1 MLLYSLMKSFFNK
14 TYAIV
19 SYCTLIGWII
29 ALTQVSSTSGEERK
43 FTAFHLRQML
53 ILMLVGAV
61 VSILDTIFFFI
72 PFLGLIVINILS
84 LAIFICWLICL
95 ISAIQGEKRYIP
107 FVGKGGENIL
117 GDMFE

>member
-1 MLLYSLMKSFFNK
+1 M
-14 TYAIV
+14 
-19 SYCTLIGWII
+19 LIG
-29 ALTQVSSTSGEERK
+29 A
-43 FTAFHLRQML
+43 A
-53 ILMLVGAV
+53 

-72 PFLGLIVINILS
+72 PFLGIIVINILS

>member
-1 MLLYSLMKSFFNK
+1 MKSSLNK
-14 TYAIV
+14 TNAIL

-29 ALTQVSSTSGEERK
+29 ALTQVSSSSSEEERN

-53 ILMLVGAV
+53 ILMLIGAA
-61 VSILDTIFFFI
+61 VSILDTVFFFI

-84 LAIFICWLICL
+84 LALFVCWLLCL
-95 ISAIQGEKRYIP
+95 ISAIQGEKRYVP
-107 FVGKGGENIL
+107 FVGKSGENML

>member
-1 MLLYSLMKSFFNK
+1 MKSEFNK
-14 TYAIV
+14 TYAII

-29 ALTQVSSTSGEERK
+29 ALMKVSSSSGEERK

-53 ILMLVGAV
+53 ILMLIGAV

-72 PFLGLIVINILS
+72 PFLGIIFINILS
-84 LAIFICWLICL
+84 LAIFVCWLLCL
-95 ISAIQGEKRYIP
+95 ISAIQGEKRYVP
-107 FVGKGGENIL
+107 FVGKGGENML